1 MDRLQQS
8 LHQQHRLRLHRINQ
22 PCPSYRLLLQ
32 RQSPPKAAPAPITP
46 ASKPLT
52 PGTCAAYIGS
62 KSGYATTT
70 HYYDNQ
76 VGACGCST
84 GTAMSPWQA
93 SPGGTNLYT
102 AASSQN
108 LFAGPGSSS
117 SWCGSGCGK
126 CYTLTNVGTIAAAG
140 QGDCTG
146 SGDTITVMVTNLCP
160 ANGNQQ
166 WCSQP
171 ENQYGFGAHFDIMS
185 QGGPLG
191 WNNPVVKYQEVPCPG
206 SLTADWQTCQ
216 CASGKTSRVR
226 RGLMGA

>member
-1 MDRLQQS
+1 
-8 LHQQHRLRLHRINQ
+8 
-22 PCPSYRLLLQ
+22 
-32 RQSPPKAAPAPITP
+32 
-46 ASKPLT
+46 
-52 PGTCAAYIGS
+52 
-62 KSGYATTT
+62 
-70 HYYDNQ
+70 
-76 VGACGCST
+76 
-84 GTAMSPWQA
+84 MSPWQA

-108 LFAGPGSSS
+108 LFDGPSSSS

-126 CYTLTNVGTIAAAG
+126 CYQLTNAGAIAAAG

-191 WNNPVVKYQEVPCPG
+191 WNNPVVKYEEVACPG